1 MLSSIDHY
9 AYRAEAALA
18 LFSDA
23 HQMRHEPEQRER
35 LVCGLFARSARCA
48 LVALCAAQGQPADE
62 STLNLLA
69 LTNGLERSGRAF
81 GRHADKAE
89 LHARRLSWVL
99 ILDQHD
105 AGRGY
110 VTRDLFGREDI
121 AENEA
126 AAQFFVDLCCRR
138 LLRCTWEQALIRFMP
153 FRNPPMTDTVL
164 WQRRG
169 TTVLTQSHRS

>member
-1 MLSSIDHY
+1 VQSAIHHY
-9 AYRAEAALA
+9 AYRAEAALD

-23 HQMRHEPEQRER
+23 HQMRHEADQRER

-48 LVALCAAQGQPADE
+48 LVALCVAQGLPADE
-62 STLNLLA
+62 STLSLLS
-69 LTNGLERSGRAF
+69 LTECLEHRGRGF
-81 GRHADKAE
+81 GRQSDKAQ
-89 LHARRLSWVL
+89 LHARRLSRVL

-105 AGRGY
+105 AGSGY
-110 VTRDLFGREDI
+110 VTRDLFDRDDVMVCE
-121 AENEA
+121 E

-138 LLRCTWEQALIRFMP
+138 LLRCTWEQALIRFLP

-169 TTVLTQSHRS
+169 TAGRPSSHRS

>member
-1 MLSSIDHY
+1 MLSATDNY
-9 AYRAEAALA
+9 AYRAEAALD

-48 LVALCAAQGQPADE
+48 LVALCAAQGLAADE
-62 STLNLLA
+62 MTLNLLA
-69 LTNGLERSGRAF
+69 LTNCLERRGRGF

-89 LHARRLSWVL
+89 LHARRLSRVL

-105 AGRGY
+105 AGSGY

-121 AENEA
+121 AGYEE

-138 LLRCTWEQALIRFMP
+138 LLRCTWEQALIRLLP

-169 TTVLTQSHRS
+169 TAVHTQSNRS